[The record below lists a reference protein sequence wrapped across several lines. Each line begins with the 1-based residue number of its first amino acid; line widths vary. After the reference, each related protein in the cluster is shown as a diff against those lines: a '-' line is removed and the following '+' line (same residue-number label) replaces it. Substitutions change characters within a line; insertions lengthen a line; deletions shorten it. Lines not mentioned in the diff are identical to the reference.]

1 MRDRENDATTLTLGL
16 KRSEVLSMVS
26 ETTQVKEVAHDP
38 ETRLMQADAIIH
50 RNVLWALGAG
60 VVPIPIADVLA
71 VSAVQVKQLKE
82 LSALYGIAFREDLA
96 KKLVGSLLVGIGGVG
111 VGAALGMSLAKL
123 IPVVGTALGIVSVP
137 VASGAFTHAIG
148 RVFVM
153 HFESGGTF
161 LDFDPHRMRDHF
173 RREFEGAKE
182 KVAELRNR
190 PGAPN
195 VSPQGPA

>member
-1 MRDRENDATTLTLGL
+1 MAT
-16 KRSEVLSMVS
+16 
-26 ETTQVKEVAHDP
+26 ETTQAGPPALDP
-38 ETRLMQADAIIH
+38 QARLSQADGIIH

-71 VSAVQVKQLKE
+71 VSAVQVKLLKE
-82 LSALYGIAFREDLA
+82 LSELYGIAFRQDLA

-111 VGAALGMSLAKL
+111 VGMALGMSLAKL
-123 IPVVGTALGIVSVP
+123 IPVVGQAFGVISVP

-161 LDFDPHRMRDHF
+161 LDFDPQRMREHF
-173 RREFEGAKE
+173 KKEFEDAKD
-182 KVAELRNR
+182 KVAQMPRQQR
-190 PGAPN
+190 PA
-195 VSPQGPA
+195 SPTETPPQTHKPA

>member
-1 MRDRENDATTLTLGL
+1 
-16 KRSEVLSMVS
+16 MVS
-26 ETTQVKEVAHDP
+26 ETTQVKEVTPDP
-38 ETRLMQADAIIH
+38 EARLMKADAIIH

-60 VVPIPIADVLA
+60 VVPIPLADVLA

-82 LSALYGIAFREDLA
+82 LSALYGVTFREDLA

-137 VASGAFTHAIG
+137 VTSGAFTHAIG

-161 LDFDPHRMRDHF
+161 LDFDPHRMREHF

-190 PGAPN
+190 PGASTA
-195 VSPQGPA
+195 SPQGPA